1 MAWKERSQSRSMAT
15 EASGIANRYRLE
27 PAGGGSIPAALE
39 SSFFPCRPKTIH
51 HALLSLAFLSLYL
64 VLALPGTV
72 LISHLGI
79 TAWYPANGLV
89 FALLLEAGPWYAALV
104 AFADALAGAV
114 IYHQPLLSFG
124 ETAGAIAIAVLYT
137 LGAIILRGPLKIDPT
152 LQRGRDVARY
162 VLVTTLT
169 AMAST
174 ASGVA
179 FLVADHTISR
189 HAYWPTAANWFIGDE
204 IGLLALTPFVLIQV
218 VPWLQSAQATPAIAA
233 RALSS
238 LVRQKLQ
245 LELGPLVEVMGEI
258 VSLFA
263 VLWIMF
269 GPRWGR
275 LELLYLS
282 FIPVL
287 WMAMRQGVRRTVT
300 GILALN
306 FGIVFAMHVYPPP
319 AALTDRI
326 GMLMLVVSATGL
338 IVGSTVTE
346 QQNIAT
352 KLHERT
358 TYLHALIENS
368 PLGIAVLDHKG
379 NVEMTNPAF
388 TRLFE
393 CEQADLLGAQL
404 DSVLH
409 DTAAVSAASWSTQVI
424 SGHSLRRTIH
434 TQQKSGKS
442 FDLDLQGVPLLI
454 NGSLRG
460 AYTICRD
467 ITEEVRASQAERE
480 HTEALSRL
488 IREMEAQTGQMSL
501 LNDMAGLLECCATT
515 KEACSVVDQFARK
528 LFPEASSGALYTFRA
543 SRNLV
548 EAALAWGHAEGWYP
562 VFTPEAC
569 WALRRGQPHWS
580 DTRNGVACAHLAEM
594 PPGHYLCLP
603 MVGQGETLGV
613 LHLHFP
619 SREER
624 EAEHSE
630 TEASRQRLGATVA
643 AQIAL
648 SLASLQSREKLRDQ
662 SIRDPLTGLFNRR
675 FIEESL
681 ERELI
686 RAKRKNQVL
695 SVLFL
700 DIDHFKRFNDTFGHD
715 AGDLVLQSVADLLRR
730 FFRGDDV
737 AGRWGGEEFAV
748 VLPDSSPYHAA
759 LRADALRGEVK
770 NLALRHH
777 GVPLAPITFSVGVAA
792 FPDHASAAAELF
804 KIADECLYQSKAS
817 GRDRTTVG
825 TRGEAAASSSACS
838 SYAPRT

>member
-1 MAWKERSQSRSMAT
+1 MAT
-15 EASGIANRYRLE
+15 EAALITNRYELE
-27 PAGGGSIPAALE
+27 PARRGSIAAALA
-39 SSFFPCRPKTIH
+39 SSFLRCRPQMIR
-51 HALLSLAFLSLYL
+51 HALLALAFLSVYL

-72 LISHLGI
+72 FISHLGI

-104 AFADALAGAV
+104 ALADALAGAV

-124 ETAGAIAIAVLYT
+124 ETIGAVSLAVVYT
-137 LGAIILRGPLKIDPT
+137 LGAIILRGPLKIART
-152 LQRGRDVARY
+152 LERGRDVARY
-162 VLVTTLT
+162 VLVATLA

-174 ASGVA
+174 VSGVA

-204 IGLLALTPFVLIQV
+204 IGLLALTPFVLIHV
-218 VPWLQSAQATPAIAA
+218 VPWLRSVEATPAIAA

-238 LVRQKLQ
+238 LAKLKLQ
-245 LELGPLVEVMGEI
+245 LELGPLLEVIGEI
-258 VSLFA
+258 VSMLA

-319 AALTDRI
+319 AALIDRI
-326 GMLMLVVSATGL
+326 GILMLVVSATGL

-346 QQNIAT
+346 QQNIGT
-352 KLHERT
+352 ELHERT

-368 PLGIAVLDHKG
+368 PLGIAVLDHNG
-379 NVEMTNPAF
+379 GVEMTNPAF

-393 CEQADLLGAQL
+393 CEPADLLGARL
-404 DSVLH
+404 DSILH
-409 DTAAVSAASWSTQVI
+409 DADAASAASWSTQVI

-467 ITEEVRASQAERE
+467 ITEEVRASKAERE
-480 HTEALSRL
+480 HTEALGRL
-488 IREMEAQTGQMSL
+488 IREMEVQTDQMSL
-501 LNDMAGLLECCATT
+501 LNDMAGLLECCATVQ
-515 KEACSVVDQFARK
+515 EACSVVDQFARK

-548 EAALAWGHAEGWYP
+548 EAALSWGHPDGWYP
-562 VFTPEAC
+562 AFAPEAC
-569 WALRRGQPHWS
+569 WALRRGQPHWCH
-580 DTRNGVACAHLAEM
+580 TGNGVACAHLAEM

-619 SREER
+619 SAEER
-624 EAEHSE
+624 SE
-630 TEASRQRLGATVA
+630 TEANRQRLGATVA

-686 RAKRKNQVL
+686 RARRKNQSL

-715 AGDLVLQSVADLLRR
+715 AGDLVLQSFADLLRR

-737 AGRWGGEEFAV
+737 ACRWGGEEFAV

-759 LRADALRGEVK
+759 ARADSLRREVK
-770 NLALRHH
+770 NLALRHR

-792 FPDHASAAAELF
+792 FPDHGSASTDLF

-825 TRGEAAASSSACS
+825 AGREAAASSS
-838 SYAPRT
+838 

>member
-1 MAWKERSQSRSMAT
+1 MVTHASSIMNRYELRQSNGGSALAASRS
-15 EASGIANRYRLE
+15 
-27 PAGGGSIPAALE
+27 SILR
-39 SSFFPCRPKTIH
+39 CRPRIIRHT
-51 HALLSLAFLSLYL
+51 LLSLAFILVYM

-72 LISHLGI
+72 FISHLGI

-89 FALLLEAGPWYAALV
+89 FALLLEAGPWYALLV

-124 ETAGAIAIAVLYT
+124 ETLGAVTIAGLYTAGAV
-137 LGAIILRGPLKIDPT
+137 ILRGPLKIDPS

-162 VLVTTLT
+162 VFVASSS

-174 ASGVA
+174 VTSVA
-179 FLVADHTISR
+179 YLLVDHTISR

-204 IGLLALTPFVLIQV
+204 IGLLALTPFLLIHV
-218 VPWLQSAQATPAIAA
+218 IPWFRSARATPAITA
-233 RALSS
+233 RAFSS

-245 LELGPLVEVMGEI
+245 VELGPLLEVIGEVI
-258 VSLFA
+258 SMFA

-269 GPRWGR
+269 GPRWGHQ
-275 LELLYLS
+275 ELLYIS
-282 FIPVL
+282 FIPIL
-287 WMAMRQGVRRTVT
+287 WIAMRQGVRRAVT

-306 FGIVFAMHVYPPP
+306 FGIVVAMHVFPPP
-319 AALTDRI
+319 TVLIDRI

-346 QQNIAT
+346 QQNIGSE
-352 KLHERT
+352 LHERT

-368 PLGIAVLDHKG
+368 PLGIAVLDRNG
-379 NVEMTNPAF
+379 SVEMTNPAF

-393 CEQADLLGAQL
+393 CEPADLLGAKL

-409 DTAAVSAASWSTQVI
+409 DTGAASAASWSTQVI
-424 SGHSLRRTIH
+424 SGQTMRRTIH

-467 ITEEVRASQAERE
+467 ITEEVRASKAERE
-480 HTEALSRL
+480 HTEALARL
-488 IREMEAQTGQMSL
+488 IREMEVQTDQMSL
-501 LNDMAGLLECCATT
+501 LNDMAGLLECCSTT
-515 KEACSVVDQFARK
+515 KEACSVVDQFAQK

-548 EAALAWGHAEGWYP
+548 EAALSWGHPDGWYP
-562 VFTPEAC
+562 VFAPEAC

-580 DTRNGVACAHLAEM
+580 HTGNGLACAHLAEM
-594 PPGHYLCLP
+594 PLGQYLCLP

-619 SREER
+619 SVEER
-624 EAEHSE
+624 SE
-630 TEASRQRLGATVA
+630 TQANRQRLGATVA

-686 RAKRKNQVL
+686 RAKRKNQSL

-715 AGDLVLQSVADLLRR
+715 AGDLVLQSVADLLRT

-737 AGRWGGEEFAV
+737 ACRWGGEEFAV
-748 VLPDSSPYHAA
+748 VLPDSSPFHAA
-759 LRADALRGEVK
+759 TRADSLRREVK
-770 NLALRHH
+770 NLALRHR
-777 GVPLAPITFSVGVAA
+777 GASLATITLSVGVAA
-792 FPDHASAAAELF
+792 FPDHGSVASDLF
-804 KIADECLYQSKAS
+804 KIADECLYQSKAA
-817 GRDRTTVG
+817 GRDCTTVG
-825 TRGEAAASSSACS
+825 RREASAASSS
-838 SYAPRT
+838 